1 MKTKH
6 ERQHVLAYSLIGAL
20 FALLAVL
27 IFRTLLPEPN
37 PKETPSATFPM
48 TDAQKISIL
57 DSLASTTASSTDAA
71 KAYLK
76 ENKIKVD
83 PKIDPRLQVLNNL
96 AKPAKPAKGATATPA
111 LTDAQKLEKL
121 NALKSQ

>member
-6 ERQHVLAYSLIGAL
+6 DRQHVLAYGLIGAL
-20 FALLAVL
+20 FVLLAVL
-27 IFRTLLPEPN
+27 IIRILLHLPPS
-37 PKETPSATFPM
+37 PKDVPSAPVPL

-57 DSLASTTASSTDAA
+57 NDLASTTASSTDAA

-83 PKIDPRLQVLNNL
+83 PKLDPRIQVLNNL
-96 AKPAKPAKGATATPA
+96 AKPVKGATTTST

-121 NALKSQ
+121 NSLMNP